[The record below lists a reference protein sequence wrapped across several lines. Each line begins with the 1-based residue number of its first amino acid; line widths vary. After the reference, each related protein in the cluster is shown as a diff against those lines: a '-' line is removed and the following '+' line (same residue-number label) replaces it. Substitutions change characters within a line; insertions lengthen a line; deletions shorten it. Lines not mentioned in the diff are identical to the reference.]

1 MEQQFSAPQPPAKT
15 PRYIY
20 NPIIYS
26 VLLVAGILAGIF
38 LFPRQGGSGGNTSNI
53 NSIMSLVKENY
64 VDTVNKD
71 QMLANAINGILQN
84 LDPHSVFIPA
94 EELVATNDQLD
105 GDFEGIGIQ
114 FNLQNDTI
122 MVVNTIPKGP
132 SEKVGIM
139 AGDRIVKVDGKNVA
153 GIKVTNQDVM
163 KLLKGK
169 RGTVVKLG
177 IKRRSVPKTTYFDI
191 KRDVIPT
198 YSIDIAYMATPT
210 KGYVKISQFSA
221 TTGEEFLKASDKLLS
236 QGMKEM
242 ILDLRGNPGGYL
254 DAAVQIV
261 DEFLPKGKMIVYTKG
276 RKFKNQ
282 EYKSTSQGNLGNT
295 KITVLIDE
303 WSASASEI
311 VAGAIQD
318 NDRGVIIGRRSFGKG
333 LVQNQ
338 FALND
343 GSAVRLTVARYYTP
357 SGRCIQRSYQ
367 GSLEDYYT
375 ELLTRIEHGEL
386 EHPDS
391 IHFVDSLKYKTSLG
405 RTVYGGGGIMPDVFI
420 PLGKNENNTWFN
432 ALFNMGLINQF
443 SFKYVDDHRAQLKA
457 SYNKD
462 SFVKSFVITDQIFN
476 ELVEFSVK
484 SGLKRDDAKIKYS
497 KEKGKAWLKAF
508 IGRSIFGD
516 EAFYPVWLQQDET
529 FLKAVFG
536 GKEVKSE
543 K

>member
-1 MEQQFSAPQPPAKT
+1 MEQQPSIDSKPNKT
-15 PRYIY
+15 PSYIY

-26 VLLVAGILAGIF
+26 VILISGILIGIF
-38 LFPRQGGSGGNTSNI
+38 LFPNQNKLGGGNGKI
-53 NSIMSLVKENY
+53 NSILSLVKENY
-64 VDTVNKD
+64 VDTVNKE
-71 QMLANAINGILQN
+71 QMLANAINGVLQN
-84 LDPHSVFIPA
+84 LDPHSVYISA
-94 EELVATNDQLD
+94 EELTATNDQLD

-114 FNLQNDTI
+114 FNIQNDTI

-132 SEKVGIM
+132 SEKVGLM
-139 AGDRIVKVDGKNVA
+139 AGDRIVKVDDKNVA
-153 GIKVTNQDVM
+153 GIKITNQDVM

-169 RGTVVKLG
+169 KGTIVKVG
-177 IKRRSVPKTTYFDI
+177 VKRRGVKNLTTFSI

-198 YSIDIAYMATPT
+198 NSLDIAYMASSTT
-210 KGYVKISQFSA
+210 GYVKISQFSA
-221 TTGEEFLKASDKLLS
+221 TTGEEFSEASKQLIS
-236 QGMKEM
+236 QGMKEL

-261 DEFLPKGKMIVYTKG
+261 DEFLPEGKMVVYTKG

-282 EYKSTSQGNLGNT
+282 EYKSTDEGNLE
-295 KITVLIDE
+295 KIKVVVLIDE

-318 NDRGVIIGRRSFGKG
+318 HDRGYVIGRRSFGKG

-357 SGRCIQRSYQ
+357 SGRCIQRPYQ

-375 ELLTRIEHGEL
+375 ELLTRIEHGEM

-391 IHFVDSLKYKTSLG
+391 IHFADSLKFKTTLG

-432 ALFNMGLINQF
+432 TLFNMGLLNQF
-443 SFKYVDDHRAQLKA
+443 AFKYVDENRAQLK
-457 SYNKD
+457 STYNEK
-462 SFVKSFVITDQIFN
+462 SFVKSFIISDKLFDDLIG
-476 ELVEFSVK
+476 FSEK
-484 SGLKRDDAKIKYS
+484 AGLKRDNEKIAFS
-497 KEKGKAWLKAF
+497 KEKAKAWLKAF
-508 IGRSIFGD
+508 IGRSVFGD
-516 EAFYPVWLQQDET
+516 KAFYPVWLQQDDTFKKALET
-529 FLKAVFG
+529 
-536 GKEVKSE
+536 VK

>member
-1 MEQQFSAPQPPAKT
+1 MEQQFSSSQGSSKT

-26 VLLVAGILAGIF
+26 LLIGVGILVGIF
-38 LFPRQGGSGGNTSNI
+38 LFPNQQRSNGDSGKI
-53 NSIMSLVKENY
+53 NSIISLVRENY

-71 QMLANAINGILQN
+71 QLLANAINGMLQN
-84 LDPHSVFIPA
+84 LDPHSVYISP
-94 EELVATNDQLD
+94 EELTATNDQLD

-114 FNLQNDTI
+114 FNIQNDTI

-132 SEKVGIM
+132 SEKAGIM
-139 AGDRIVKVDGKNVA
+139 AGDRIVMVDNKNVA

-169 RGTVVKLG
+169 QGTVVKVG
-177 IKRRSVPKTTYFDI
+177 VKRRSVPKITNFLI

-198 YSIDIAYMATPT
+198 YSIDISYMATPV
-210 KGYVKISQFSA
+210 KGYIKIAQFSA
-221 TTGEEFLKASDKLLS
+221 TTGEEFSKASKKLLS

-254 DAAVQIV
+254 DAAVQIA
-261 DEFLPKGKMIVYTKG
+261 DEFLSEGKMIVYTKG
-276 RKFKNQ
+276 RKFRNQ
-282 EYKSTSQGNLGNT
+282 EYKSTTDGSLE
-295 KITVLIDE
+295 KIKIIVLIDE

-318 NDRGVIIGRRSFGKG
+318 NDRGLVVGRRSFGKG

-338 FALND
+338 FAVSD

-367 GSLEDYYT
+367 GTLEDYYT
-375 ELLTRIEHGEL
+375 ELLSRIEHGEL

-405 RTVYGGGGIMPDVFI
+405 RVVYGGGGIMPDVFI
-420 PLGKNENNTWFN
+420 PLGKNDNNTWFN

-443 SFKYVDDHRAQLKA
+443 AFKFVDENRKFLKA
-457 SYNKD
+457 NYSAN
-462 SFVKSFVITDQIFN
+462 SFVETFVVSEQLFN
-476 ELVEFSVK
+476 ELIDFSVT
-484 SGLKRDDAKIKYS
+484 SGLKRDDAKITFS
-497 KEKGKAWLKAF
+497 KIKAKAWLKAF
-508 IGRSIFGD
+508 IGRSVFGD
-516 EAFYPVWLQQDET
+516 QAFYPVWLKYDDA
-529 FLKAVFG
+529 FLKAI
-536 GKEVKSE
+536 SL
-543 K
+543 

>member
-20 NPIIYS
+20 NPIIYAAI
-26 VLLVAGILAGIF
+26 LVVGILGGIF
-38 LFPRQGGSGGNTSNI
+38 LFPSQSNSGGDSGKI

-177 IKRRSVPKTTYFDI
+177 IKRRSVPKITYFDI

-210 KGYVKISQFSA
+210 KGYVKIAQFSA

-338 FALND
+338 FALSD

-405 RTVYGGGGIMPDVFI
+405 RTVYGGGGIMPDIFI

-443 SFKYVDDHRAQLKA
+443 SFKYVDDHRVQLKA

-462 SFVKSFVITDQIFN
+462 SFVKSFVITDQIFDD
-476 ELVEFSVK
+476 LVEFSVK

-508 IGRSIFGD
+508 IGRSVFGD

-536 GKEVKSE
+536 GK
-543 K
+543 